1 MHSFILPASQTEQ
14 SSKKKKRHHCQLGQL
29 SAESAVIGR
38 GLISFEQ
45 TTGNPKQ
52 GRTERKKERK
62 DRERTKKSNK
72 NTHKGLVTL
81 FDGFQNSEKD
91 FAALDFR

>member
-29 SAESAVIGR
+29 SAESAVIGH
-38 GLISFEQ
+38 GLISLEQ

-52 GRTERKKERK
+52 GRIEGKKGK
-62 DRERTKKSNK
+62 TDRQTKKSNK
-72 NTHKGLVTL
+72 NTHKGFVTL